1 MRFTR
6 ASCTLV
12 LILLGLLAAGCA
24 TTHRAKPAEPLTDDV
39 EGMESGLET
48 IDSVF
53 DAVSIASGPTVLY
66 LAACPTGL
74 SQTGTAYIFE
84 MSQSGGAA
92 KVLNTTALW
101 GSPAGLEVLGE
112 NLIVAVHPEPD
123 GQLPAEARPMTGI
136 YRISRKGGPA
146 VPLWEGPPLVKPN
159 RLAIVG
165 STIYVADM
173 EGGASG
179 SGAIFR
185 LPVEGGR
192 PEVVAQ
198 GHPLEDPVGLAASS
212 KGLFI
217 ADRGLTETGST
228 HRNPGDP
235 GLLLFLPFGS
245 HEPEVVARGGLLKN
259 PLDLELVGDTLY
271 IADEGEDER
280 SRQGVFRLSVQ
291 DWRSGIDL
299 TDSIQSV
306 YQGEPFVEPI
316 ALTSVNG
323 KLFVADDTKSQS
335 FVIGLP
341 APAQMST
348 PSAPA
353 GNPQ

>member
-1 MRFTR
+1 MRLAR
-6 ASCTLV
+6 VSCTRV
-12 LILLGLLAAGCA
+12 LILLGLLAVGCA
-24 TTHRAKPAEPLTDDV
+24 TTHRAKPLTDDV
-39 EGMESGLET
+39 EALETRLET

-53 DAVSIASGPTVLY
+53 DTVSIASGGTMLY
-66 LAACPTGL
+66 SAACPTGL

-84 MSQSGGAA
+84 VSQSGGAA
-92 KVLNTTALW
+92 RVLNTTALW

-123 GQLPAEARPMTGI
+123 GQLPPEARPMTGI

-146 VPLWEGPPLVKPN
+146 VPLWEGEPLVKPN

-165 STIYVADM
+165 SAIYVADM

-185 LPVEGGR
+185 LPVAGGR

-217 ADRGLTETGST
+217 ADRGQTEVGST

-245 HEPEVVARGGLLKN
+245 SKPEVVARGGLLKN

-280 SRQGVFRLSVQ
+280 SKQGVFLLSVR
-291 DWRSGIDL
+291 DWGSGMDL
-299 TDSIQSV
+299 TDSVQSV
-306 YQGEPFVEPI
+306 YQGDPFVEPI

-335 FVIGLP
+335 YVISLSSPVAG
-341 APAQMST
+341 ST
-348 PSAPA
+348 TSAPA
-353 GNPQ
+353 RNQQ